1 MTRPKDRENRTAVKR
16 PASSRFVRSELEQ
29 VMRDVEAVIRV
40 KPRQMDPIVEQL
52 KQCPEVFKAGEMI
65 GKMLDSLKYSQ
76 GNDVP
81 GDRYLPPAGAVIPPL
96 A

>member
-1 MTRPKDRENRTAVKR
+1 
-16 PASSRFVRSELEQ
+16 
-29 VMRDVEAVIRV
+29 MRDLEAVIRDN
-40 KPRQMDPIVEQL
+40 PRQLDPIVEQL
-52 KQCPEVFKAGEMI
+52 KQCPEVFKTGEMI

-76 GNDVP
+76 GSDAT